1 MLALTRR
8 IAGLV
13 RSVIG
18 ALVAALAAG
27 CIALPADQGA
37 LDRARAALEQARSA
51 PRVRAL
57 APAELD
63 LAEVALQQAEAAARA
78 GAPSSHVE
86 HLAYVASRQAA
97 LAEAHALGRV
107 AQAEARA
114 LQRALGPTVVNA
126 YASPVGEQPAAD
138 GVFAAGNDAGQ
149 ELVLSP
155 SELAFDDAEPSPE
168 TDRELGQIV
177 ERLLLEPTS
186 AVSIEADFDLPD
198 PAART
203 AMERRIELIRATLL
217 RRGIEPSRIIVR
229 ASAPREE
236 PAAAS
241 SRPAGA
247 LSPE

>member
-1 MLALTRR
+1 MLVASRGAT
-8 IAGLV
+8 GLV
-13 RSVIG
+13 RTVIG
-18 ALVAALAAG
+18 ALLAALAAG
-27 CIALPADQGA
+27 CVALRTDQVA
-37 LDRARAALEQARSA
+37 LDQARAAVEQARSA

-63 LAEVALQQAEAAARA
+63 LAEVALQQAEAAALE
-78 GAPSSHVE
+78 GAPASHVD

-114 LQRALGPTVVNA
+114 LQRALGPTVVDA
-126 YASPVGEQPAAD
+126 YAPPVGEKPAAAD
-138 GVFAAGNDAGQ
+138 VAAAGGDDAGQ

-155 SELAFDDAEPSPE
+155 SDLSFDDAEPSRE
-168 TDRELGQIV
+168 TDRELGRIV
-177 ERLLLEPTS
+177 ERLRLEPGR

-229 ASAPREE
+229 ASPPREE
-236 PAAAS
+236 PAAVSSDQPAS
-241 SRPAGA
+241 
-247 LSPE
+247 